1 MRADV
6 YSLDEILGQR
16 QQWVVPVYQ
25 RHYEWETVPED
36 RQIPEFWHDLKE
48 KATENLDGRDSFP
61 HYFGAIILFQPPETQ
76 RLGAVPQHLL
86 VDGQQRITTF
96 QLTLV
101 AIREVARDHKISDTL
116 DTVYSYIYNEKS
128 RSKVNPDHE
137 CFKLWPSSYDRAL
150 YQDIIGNN
158 YDELRNLQKRYFH
171 KNGNLKKGGA
181 PNLIRA
187 FCYLY
192 ESIKVFV
199 EERQEYGQNPEDVL
213 DALLK
218 SFLFGFRIV
227 VIQLDK
233 DDSAQEI
240 FASLNGLAKP
250 LSPFDL
256 IRNDVFHRAQKIGED
271 AQKLFGDLWEPF
283 ENPFWSEQVRKGR
296 LKRAR
301 ADHLITHAVISE
313 TARDVNVGK
322 IATEYKRYVEER
334 DFPTIAEELQILRQ
348 HAETY
353 RSMEEQDEKA
363 VFAEV
368 ANVLRIW
375 DMSTFYPLI
384 LWINSQLLK
393 DQDKKKLFR
402 GVESYLVRRE
412 ICGLT
417 HKSYNKVVPGIIRHL
432 KGRNDIVSAFFNHI
446 SSMTG
451 DVSRMPAD
459 MEVKEKIRDRKI
471 YGVVPTPR
479 IRYILHRIENEK
491 RGTFDEV
498 PDAPF
503 EKLTIEHVMP
513 RSWAKHWSLSDGK
526 VVPCEST
533 LEAASSGHVL
543 DDKTKTLMDERQQVL
558 DTLGNLT
565 LLTKSLN
572 PSIGNEAWETK
583 HDYLSKSLLALNR
596 EIADNKFWDET
607 VIKKRAEN
615 LATVANSI
623 WKSQGN

>member
-6 YSLDEILGQR
+6 YSLDVVLGQK

-36 RQIPEFWHDLKE
+36 RQIPEFWYDLKE
-48 KATENLDGRDSFP
+48 KAVENISNGASFP
-61 HYFGAIILFQPPETQ
+61 HYFGAIISFQPPKQ
-76 RLGAVPQHLL
+76 PLGTVLQNFL

-96 QLTLV
+96 QLTLT
-101 AIREVARDHKISDTL
+101 AIREVARDCNISNMLNKVD
-116 DTVYSYIYNEKS
+116 SYIYNAQS
-128 RSKVNPDHE
+128 RGMHDPDRE
-137 CFKLWPSSYDRAL
+137 RFKLWPSSFDRPL
-150 YQDIIGNN
+150 YQNIVKST
-158 YDELRNLQKRYFH
+158 YDELRNSQKSYFH

-181 PNLIRA
+181 PKLLRA

-192 ESIKVFV
+192 ESMKVFV
-199 EERQEYGQNPEDVL
+199 EEQEEDGQTPEDAL
-213 DALLK
+213 DALLE

-227 VIQLDK
+227 VIQLDQ
-233 DDSAQEI
+233 DDDAQEI
-240 FASLNGLAKP
+240 FASLNGLGKP

-256 IRNDVFHRAQKIGED
+256 IRNDVFHRAQKTGED

-283 ENPFWSEQVRKGR
+283 ENPFWSEEVRKGR

-301 ADHLITHAVISE
+301 ADHLITYAVISE

-353 RSMEEQDEKA
+353 RSMEEQDTEA
-363 VFAEV
+363 VFKGV
-368 ANVLRIW
+368 ARVLRVW
-375 DMSTFYPLI
+375 DISTFYPLI
-384 LWINSQLLK
+384 LWINSQLLD

-417 HKSYNKVVPGIIRHL
+417 HKSYNKVVPGIIRHV
-432 KGRNDIVSAFFNHI
+432 KGKGNTVSAFFNHI

-459 MEVKEKIRDRKI
+459 MEVKEKIRDRKM

-479 IRYILHRIENEK
+479 IRYILYRIENEK
-491 RGTFDEV
+491 RGKNDEIPCATFEN
-498 PDAPF
+498 
-503 EKLTIEHVMP
+503 LTIEHVMP
-513 RSWAKHWSLSDGK
+513 QSWAMHWPLPDGTTA
-526 VVPCEST
+526 PCEST
-533 LEAASSGHVL
+533 MSSGHML
-543 DDKTKTLMDERQQVL
+543 DDKTKALMEERQQSL

-565 LLTKSLN
+565 LVTEVLN
-572 PSIGNEAWETK
+572 PSIGNKAWKTK
-583 HDYLSKSLLALNR
+583 RTHLSKSLLALNR
-596 EIADNKFWDET
+596 EIAGNEFWDET
-607 VIKKRAEN
+607 AIKKRADG
-615 LATVANSI
+615 LATVANKI
-623 WKSQGN
+623 WRSQGN

>member
-1 MRADV
+1 MLANV
-6 YSLDEILGQR
+6 YSLDVVLGQR

-36 RQIPEFWHDLKE
+36 RQIPEFWYDLKE
-48 KATENLDGRDSFP
+48 KAVENLSNDVSFP
-61 HYFGAIILFQPPETQ
+61 HYFGAIISFQPPKQ
-76 RLGAVPQHLL
+76 ALGTVLQNFL

-96 QLTLV
+96 QLTLT
-101 AIREVARDHKISDTL
+101 AIREVARDCNISDML
-116 DTVYSYIYNEKS
+116 NKVCSYIYNARS
-128 RSKVNPDHE
+128 RGMADPDREH
-137 CFKLWPSSYDRAL
+137 FKLWPSSFDRPL
-150 YQDIIGNN
+150 YQNIVEST
-158 YDELRNLQKRYFH
+158 YDELRDSQKSYFH

-181 PNLIRA
+181 PKLLRA

-192 ESIKVFV
+192 ESMKVFV
-199 EERQEYGQNPEDVL
+199 EEQEEDGQSPEDVL
-213 DALLK
+213 DALLE

-227 VIQLDK
+227 VIQLDQ
-233 DDSAQEI
+233 DDDAQEI
-240 FASLNGLAKP
+240 FTSLNGLGKA

-256 IRNDVFHRAQKIGED
+256 IRNDVFHRAQKTGED

-283 ENPFWSEQVRKGR
+283 ENPFWSEEVRKGR

-301 ADHLITHAVISE
+301 ADHLITYAVISE

-353 RSMEEQDEKA
+353 RSMEKQDTEA
-363 VFAEV
+363 VFKEV
-368 ANVLRIW
+368 ARVLRVW
-375 DMSTFYPLI
+375 DMSTFYPLV
-384 LWINSQLLK
+384 LWINSQLL
-393 DQDKKKLFR
+393 DGQDKKKLFR

-432 KGRNDIVSAFFNHI
+432 KGKNDIISAFFNHI

-459 MEVKEKIRDRKI
+459 MEVKEKIRDRKM

-479 IRYILHRIENEK
+479 IRYILHRIENKK
-491 RGTFDEV
+491 RGKKDEIPCATFEN
-498 PDAPF
+498 
-503 EKLTIEHVMP
+503 LTIEHVMP
-513 RSWAKHWSLSDGK
+513 QSWATHWSLPDGTTA
-526 VVPCEST
+526 PCEST
-533 LEAASSGHVL
+533 LEAMSSGYML
-543 DDKTKTLMDERQQVL
+543 DDKTKTLMEERQQAL

-565 LLTKSLN
+565 LVTEVLN
-572 PSIGNEAWETK
+572 PSIGNKAWETK
-583 HDYLSKSLLALNR
+583 RDLLGKSLLALNR
-596 EIADNKFWDET
+596 EIADNESWDET
-607 VIKKRAEN
+607 AIRKRADD
-615 LATVANSI
+615 LATVANKI
-623 WKSQGN
+623 WRSQGN